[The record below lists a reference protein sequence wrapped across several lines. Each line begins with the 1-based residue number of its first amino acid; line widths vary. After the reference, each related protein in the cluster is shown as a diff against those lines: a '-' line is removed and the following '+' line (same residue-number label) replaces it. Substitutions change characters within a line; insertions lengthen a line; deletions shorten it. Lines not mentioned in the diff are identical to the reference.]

1 MGLIEEIKNLRQELH
16 IDPLGW
22 FEYLGQRSI
31 GIEKSGPDER
41 VSSQV
46 AITSGNRLRKGARI
60 VPQGLS
66 SHGRSRSY
74 ALARR

>member
-1 MGLIEEIKNLRQELH
+1 MGLIEEIKNLRPELH

-41 VSSQV
+41 VPSEV
-46 AITSGNRLRKGARI
+46 AITSGHGLRKGAGI

-66 SHGRSRSY
+66 SHRRSRSY

>member
-1 MGLIEEIKNLRQELH
+1 MGLAEEIKNLCPELH

-46 AITSGNRLRKGARI
+46 AIGPWRRLRKGAWI
-60 VPQGLS
+60 VPQGLG
-66 SHGRSRSY
+66 SHRRSRSDG
-74 ALARR
+74 LARR